1 MISYKHKDTTFSS
14 PLNHYQ
20 YACRRA
26 LSAIPGI
33 KKAFV
38 NFLIETLMLFVLL
51 PRKAN
56 FSQMGIYGNYCEK
69 TFRKNFSKP
78 FPWIDFNIELGKHL
92 FQSSTRKAIAIDPS
106 YISKSGKHTQGIG
119 QFWSGCAQA
128 VKHGLEI
135 LGIGLIDID
144 RKDCVSLRAVQ
155 TPSPKSLAECGL
167 SLPKW
172 YLSSILANK
181 EKLLGLS
188 RYIVADSYFAIFEF
202 VDGLAREGFHI
213 VSRFRSNAALMYLH
227 EGEPTGKKGRP
238 RKYDG
243 KIDFDNLDMGKF
255 SQVHIYADEGGF
267 YTAIVYSKSLKRN
280 VRLVVFQPKDGK
292 HILYFSTDTDMSAK
306 DVVEY
311 YRTRFQ
317 IEFCYRDGKQF
328 AGLCECQA
336 RDFAKLDFAFN
347 ASLTAV
353 NVAKVVIKEHYPT
366 FSIANLKSLLYN
378 AYIMNRF
385 FVISGFRPN
394 KSINAKIV
402 KELFN
407 IAAPAA

>member
-1 MISYKHKDTTFSS
+1 M
-14 PLNHYQ
+14 
-20 YACRRA
+20 
-26 LSAIPGI
+26 
-33 KKAFV
+33 
-38 NFLIETLMLFVLL
+38 
-51 PRKAN
+51 
-56 FSQMGIYGNYCEK
+56 
-69 TFRKNFSKP
+69 
-78 FPWIDFNIELGKHL
+78 
-92 FQSSTRKAIAIDPS
+92 
-106 YISKSGKHTQGIG
+106 
-119 QFWSGCAQA
+119 
-128 VKHGLEI
+128 
-135 LGIGLIDID
+135 
-144 RKDCVSLRAVQ
+144 
-155 TPSPKSLAECGL
+155 
-167 SLPKW
+167 
-172 YLSSILANK
+172 
-181 EKLLGLS
+181 
-188 RYIVADSYFAIFEF
+188 ADSYFAIFEF

-328 AGLCECQA
+328 AGLCDCQA

-353 NVAKVVIKEHYPT
+353 NVAKVVIREHYPT
-366 FSIANLKSLLYN
+366 FSMANLKSLLYN

-385 FVISGFRPN
+385 FIMSGFRPN
-394 KSINAKIV
+394 VAETECKAK
-402 KELFN
+402 L
-407 IAAPAA
+407 A